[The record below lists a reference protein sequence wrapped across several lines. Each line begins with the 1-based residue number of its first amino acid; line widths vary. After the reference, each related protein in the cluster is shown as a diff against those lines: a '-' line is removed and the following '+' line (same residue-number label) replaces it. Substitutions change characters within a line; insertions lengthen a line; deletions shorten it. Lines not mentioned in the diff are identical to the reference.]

1 MNNFLEDNLQAD
13 LELLQATER
22 ANKTILT
29 YFNLLEH
36 PYRGGPDFRF
46 LYTTDQVK
54 EAIAKCIML
63 TVERVNP
70 VYMYGPFGT
79 GKSTIIRRLHALL
92 SRDSRFN
99 VKFIILLDRV
109 TSNSLLRD
117 ILDSFGIK
125 PARSYDLSLK
135 RLQKYLIGELP
146 DDEYKE
152 DKQGN
157 KLYFDPNKIPV
168 LLLDE
173 GQYMKKDSLR
183 LVHSLLNFETPSF
196 KRLQIV
202 VAGQEGLAKSI
213 LEMGDL
219 ASRMKGIAIYHMSAT
234 ELKNMLKYRWVV
246 AGGKEEE
253 FPFSNDDAIYE
264 VLFEYTKGL
273 PRDVIKVADDVL
285 RDLKVSNK
293 RQIAAPEVEKII
305 KDNNLSK
312 IKEKKNK

>member
-1 MNNFLEDNLQAD
+1 MNTILEDNLQAD
-13 LELLQATER
+13 QELLKATEK
-22 ANKTILT
+22 ANKATIS

-54 EAIAKCIML
+54 EAIAKCILL

-79 GKSTIIRRLHALL
+79 GKSTIIRRLYALL
-92 SRDSRFN
+92 RRDQRFN
-99 VKFIILLDRV
+99 VKFIILHDRV
-109 TSNSLLRD
+109 SGNSLLRD
-117 ILDSFGIK
+117 VLDAFGVK

-135 RLQKYLIGELP
+135 RFQRYLIGDLTEEENKA
-146 DDEYKE
+146 DKE
-152 DKQGN
+152 GHRE
-157 KLYFDPNKIPV
+157 YFDPSKIPV

-173 GQYMKKDSLR
+173 GQHMQKDALR
-183 LVHSLLNFETPSF
+183 LVHSLLNFETPSY

-202 VAGQEGLAKSI
+202 VSGQEGLAKTI
-213 LEMGDL
+213 LSMGEL
-219 ASRMKGIAIYHMSAT
+219 ASRMKGIAIYHMSAN
-234 ELKNMLKYRWVV
+234 ELEKMLKYRWVV

-253 FPFSNDDAIYE
+253 LPFPNDNTLYE

-285 RDLKVSNK
+285 RHLMVNNK
-293 RQIAAPEVEKII
+293 KQITTAEIETII
-305 KDNNLSK
+305 KENNLT
-312 IKEKKNK
+312 KEI